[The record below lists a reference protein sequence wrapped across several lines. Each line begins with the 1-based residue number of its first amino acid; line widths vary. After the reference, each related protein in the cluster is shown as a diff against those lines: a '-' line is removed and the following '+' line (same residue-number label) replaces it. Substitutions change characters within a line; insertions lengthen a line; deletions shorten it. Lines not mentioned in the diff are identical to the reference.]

1 MSAEATARLRPTP
14 QAPVREERGR
24 RLRPV
29 EKTAPRRRPKLAYA
43 LVALTGALLI
53 GAAQMGLTLATTH
66 DSFVVADLKS
76 QQRALGLEAQAL
88 EEQLAGANS
97 PQSLASKASELG
109 MVVAGTASY
118 LRLSDGAVVG
128 AGIGA
133 EGVSTVNP
141 NGSGAVANSLLDDR
155 AAAAAATTAAE
166 EQPVQAATAE
176 DAVAPPESDT
186 PPALTDGLPTPSTH

>member
-14 QAPVREERGR
+14 QAPIREERGR

-29 EKTAPRRRPKLAYA
+29 EQSAPRRRPKLVYA
-43 LVALTGALLI
+43 LAALVGALVI

-76 QQRALGLEAQAL
+76 QQRSLGLEAQAL

-97 PQSLASKASELG
+97 PQALASKASALG
-109 MVVAGTASY
+109 MVVAGNASY
-118 LRLSDGAVVG
+118 LRLSDGMVVG
-128 AGIGA
+128 AGSA
-133 EGVSTVNP
+133 ADWSSTINP
-141 NGSGAVANSLLDDR
+141 SGTGAVANSLLEERD
-155 AAAAAATTAAE
+155 AVAATTAAAADTTE
-166 EQPVQAATAE
+166 TAATE
-176 DAVAPPESDT
+176 DAVVQAESDT

>member
-14 QAPVREERGR
+14 QAPIREERGR

-29 EKTAPRRRPKLAYA
+29 EQAEPRRRPKLVYA
-43 LVALTGALLI
+43 LVALAGALVI

-76 QQRALGLEAQAL
+76 QQRSLGLEAQAL

-97 PQSLASKASELG
+97 PQALASKASELG
-109 MVVAGTASY
+109 MVVAGSASY
-118 LRLSDGAVVG
+118 LRLSDGMVVG
-128 AGIGA
+128 AGSA
-133 EGVSTVNP
+133 ADWASTVNP
-141 NGSGAVANSLLDDR
+141 NGSGAVANSLLEES
-155 AAAAAATTAAE
+155 APVAAATAAASEETAE
-166 EQPVQAATAE
+166 TATAQH
-176 DAVAPPESDT
+176 ALAQAESDT

>member
-14 QAPVREERGR
+14 QTPAREERGR

-29 EKTAPRRRPKLAYA
+29 EQTAPRRRPKLVYA
-43 LVALTGALLI
+43 LVALTGALVI

-66 DSFVVADLKS
+66 DSFVVAELKD
-76 QQRALGLEAQAL
+76 QQRSLGLQTQAL
-88 EEQLAGANS
+88 EEQLAGTNS
-97 PQSLASKASELG
+97 PQALAGKASELG

-133 EGVSTVNP
+133 DGVSTVNP

-155 AAAAAATTAAE
+155 VAASAAATAADEQAVQEVTAA
-166 EQPVQAATAE
+166 

-186 PPALTDGLPTPSTH
+186 PPPLTDGLPTPSTH